1 MKNYGVIIHPED
13 FKDLL
18 DMSAD
23 ECGHIVQNMIKTF
36 NGDSGVPFADR
47 YLTRV
52 SNDLC
57 GRVLRDK
64 ELSERQSRNGKKGG
78 ASEGHPNY
86 NQGENKSKLSESLPK
101 VKPKLSQSLPKV
113 DPKLNPNTNTN
124 TNTNKNIYGVCQNV
138 FLTDEEHKKV
148 IDLGLGELIDE
159 LSLYISSKGAKYKN
173 HYSTILAWDRRRQKE
188 HKPTLVKPNQFTA
201 GVERK
206 EIDISELEKRLIKN

>member
-1 MKNYGVIIHPED
+1 MKDEFVIIHSED
-13 FKDLL
+13 FGEILHK
-18 DMSAD
+18 MSDD
-23 ECGHIVQNMIKTF
+23 EVGKIIKNMIRVF
-36 NGDSGVPFADR
+36 MGENVENYNDR
-47 YLTRV
+47 YLDLMT
-52 SNDLC
+52 SKLC
-57 GRVLRDK
+57 GRVIREK
-64 ELSERQSRNGKKGG
+64 EISEKRSKYGALGG
-78 ASEGHPNY
+78 SISKPKANAKQNES
-86 NQGENKSKLSESLPK
+86 KSKAKAKQTVSS
-101 VKPKLSQSLPKV
+101 
-113 DPKLNPNTNTN
+113 NTNTN

-206 EIDISELEKRLIKN
+206 EIDFSELEKRLIKN